1 MILDHRTYVL
11 HPGKLREFLTLYE
24 AEGFPVQ
31 SKHLGKPFAW
41 FTTEVGNVNEIIH
54 IWAYEDLS
62 DRQKRRA
69 AMQADPAWQAYLAKA
84 SGFFQTMT
92 NRIVVP
98 TSFAPI
104 NR

>member
-1 MILDHRTYVL
+1 MILDHRTYEL

-31 SKHLGKPFAW
+31 TRHLGKPFAF

-54 IWAYEDLS
+54 IWAYADFA
-62 DRQKRRA
+62 DRQSRRA

-84 SGFFQTMT
+84 SSLFKRLR
-92 NRIVVP
+92 NSIVLP

-104 NR
+104 K

>member
-11 HPGKLREFLTLYE
+11 HPGKLRPFLALYE
-24 AEGFPVQ
+24 AEGLPVQ
-31 SKHLGKPFAW
+31 SRHLGKPFAW

-54 IWAYEDLS
+54 IWAYEDFA

-69 AMQADPAWQAYLAKA
+69 AMQADPAWGAYLSKV
-84 SGFFQTMT
+84 SDYFQSMT

-98 TSFAPI
+98 AGFAPLK
-104 NR
+104 